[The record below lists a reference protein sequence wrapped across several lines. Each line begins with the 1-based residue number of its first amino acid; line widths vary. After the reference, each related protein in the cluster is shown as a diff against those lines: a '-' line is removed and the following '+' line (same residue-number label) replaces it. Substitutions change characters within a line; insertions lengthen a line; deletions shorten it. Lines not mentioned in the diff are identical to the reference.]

1 MVNNGTA
8 SQTLTKLKI
17 VQDIYLTQIIIFLLN
32 SIKRRK
38 KFRVELQIKKNVI
51 KFCVGLIHIY

>member
-17 VQDIYLTQIIIFLLN
+17 LQDIYITQIIIFLLN
-32 SIKRRK
+32 SIKTRK
-38 KFRVELQIKKNVI
+38 KYRVELQIKKKCN
-51 KFCVGLIHIY
+51 

>member
-17 VQDIYLTQIIIFLLN
+17 LQDIYITQIIIFLLN
-32 SIKRRK
+32 SINTRK
-38 KFRVELQIKKNVI
+38 KYRVELQIKKNVI
-51 KFCVGLIHIY
+51 KFCVDLIHIY